1 MATKTPSADQVR
13 NVLGAGYFGNNR
25 EIQPQDPLDPTP
37 MRLPIDQIDPFDRNP
52 RRSKNPEYD
61 SILESLR
68 ANGQEEALTV
78 TRRPGSERYM
88 IKRGGNTRLAI
99 MKMLVHEAGDSRFEI
114 IDCLFMPWTSES
126 DCIIGHLNENTTQGR
141 MTLIDKARGYR
152 DFKLEY
158 EQENGVE
165 LGQRKLAELLK
176 QKGASVN
183 TPLLG
188 SMNYALDVLEP
199 AIPLALASGMGKP
212 MVERLKRLDQTFQCL
227 AKAHQLFD
235 DSTRDA
241 QITAEFSHILSELD
255 GPDFDASQAT
265 LEITDLIIDRIRE
278 QAPEVSIERLK
289 YDIDECLKGDPW
301 KVPLM
306 STLIDSQEDNNDSA
320 SPETS
325 APIPSG
331 AQQPGSPGR
340 PSSASPAAHAPAP
353 PQQINAIAASGADGL
368 SPAGIADTSPAK
380 VQVPPQQQSQPA
392 PVIQPPSTEQRL
404 TPPPQMMIAGNV
416 DLKSM
421 RARIYTLALKFAKSV
436 RVDRSLTM
444 FDWGYGYFLDI
455 PKPRLNTIMT
465 MEQAAMDPEYKM
477 TTRRFSKDHPDAPY
491 IYGWWLLW
499 IGQGLTYFEEN
510 TVPGYDKLP
519 ESNMK
524 MLMRHVYDP
533 MDERLFTIAPG
544 TLYKLGQHVGGLMH
558 PMDLSMAFNYI
569 RAEHT
574 MRYVEFLEARTQ
586 MAAYV
591 EANDINVWEE

>member
-99 MKMLVHEAGDSRFEI
+99 MKMLVHEAGDSRFET

-188 SMNYALDVLEP
+188 SMNYALEVLEP

-227 AKAHQLFD
+227 AQAHRLFD
-235 DSTRDA
+235 DATRDA
-241 QITAEFSHILSELD
+241 QVTAEFSHILTELD
-255 GPDFDASQAT
+255 GPDFDMSQAT
-265 LEITDLIIDRIRE
+265 LEVTDLIIDRIRE
-278 QAPEVSIERLK
+278 QAPAVSIERLK

-301 KVPLM
+301 KVSLM
-306 STLIDSQEDNNDSA
+306 STLIDEEDESA
-320 SPETS
+320 YPQTS
-325 APIPSG
+325 TVRPANEPSSSGATRNPIPVTP
-331 AQQPGSPGR
+331 APQTPGH
-340 PSSASPAAHAPAP
+340 SPAANIESTINAGTPSASASQPAAVKAPAP
-353 PQQINAIAASGADGL
+353 PQQ
-368 SPAGIADTSPAK
+368 
-380 VQVPPQQQSQPA
+380 QPET
-392 PVIQPPSTEQRL
+392 VLQPRSSEQRL
-404 TPPPQMMIAGNV
+404 VPPPQVMIAGNV

-436 RVDRSLTM
+436 RVDRSLSM
-444 FDWGYGYFLDI
+444 FNWGYGYFLDI

-519 ESNMK
+519 DSNMK

-544 TLYKLGQHVGGLMH
+544 TLYKLGQHIGGLMH

-574 MRYVEFLEARTQ
+574 MLYVEFLEARTQ

-591 EANDINVWEE
+591 EANNINVWEE

>member
-183 TPLLG
+183 QPLLG

-212 MVERLKRLDQTFQCL
+212 MVERIKRLDQTFQCL
-227 AKAHQLFD
+227 AQAHRLFD
-235 DSTRDA
+235 DATRAA
-241 QITAEFSHILSELD
+241 QVTAEFSHILSELD

-301 KVPLM
+301 KVALM
-306 STLIDSQEDNNDSA
+306 STLIDSEQANNDNT

-325 APIPSG
+325 APMPSN

-340 PSSASPAAHAPAP
+340 PPSAIPPAHAPTP
-353 PQQINAIAASGADGL
+353 PQPINAIAASSAAGL
-368 SPAGIADTSPAK
+368 SPAGIADASPAT
-380 VQVPPQQQSQPA
+380 VRVPPQQQSQPA

-404 TPPPQMMIAGNV
+404 IPPPQMMIAGNV

-544 TLYKLGQHVGGLMH
+544 TLYKLGQHIGGLMH